1 MCIWKYIRLYA
12 DRSDLIKCA
21 PVGSDAFI
29 YDLLS
34 YDLLFIFAKDVAYN
48 ALFPA
53 LFLRDFI
60 ACYLL
65 CDLAKLAC
73 ALALRHLVDSVF
85 HIVFIK
91 FVNVNSD
98 IFVFYLGL

>member
-1 MCIWKYIRLYA
+1 MRIWKYICLYT

-21 PVGSDAFI
+21 SVGSDAFI

-34 YDLLFIFAKDVAYN
+34 YDLLFIFTKDVAYH

-53 LFLRDFI
+53 LFLCDFI

-73 ALALRHLVDSVF
+73 ALTFRHLVDSVF
-85 HIVFIK
+85 HVVFIK
-91 FVNVNSD
+91 FIDINSD